1 MNASD
6 MAKRV
11 PVPNERCL
19 SERAPDRH
27 SSKWTF
33 VTSNTTNKI
42 WEVEI
47 RFAT

>member
-27 SSKWTF
+27 SSKWTS